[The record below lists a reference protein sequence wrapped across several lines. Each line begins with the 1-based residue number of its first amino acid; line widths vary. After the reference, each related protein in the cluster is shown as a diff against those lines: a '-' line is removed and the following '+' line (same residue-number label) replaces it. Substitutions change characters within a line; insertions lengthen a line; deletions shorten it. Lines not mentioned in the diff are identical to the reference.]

1 MTEDVKRK
9 ANGRWEPGQSGNP
22 AGAPR
27 SVSRVR
33 ELLAPHKESLVKS
46 VIAMALTGDVQALR
60 LCLER
65 LCPPLRADSEP
76 VDLPG
81 LAAATSLADKAMAIL
96 NALANGSVSPDAGS
110 QILAA
115 LTSAAQLSELEH
127 LKERL
132 AALESRDLL

>member
-22 AGAPR
+22 TGVPR
-27 SVSRVR
+27 NVRHIR
-33 ELLAPHKESLVKS
+33 ELLAPHKESLVQS
-46 VIAMALTGDVQALR
+46 AIALALTGDVQALR

-76 VDLPG
+76 VEVPG
-81 LAAATSLADKAMAIL
+81 LATATTLADKALAIL
-96 NALANGSVSPDAGS
+96 NGMANGSVAPDAGS

-115 LTSAAQLSELEH
+115 ITSAAQLSELEQ
-127 LKERL
+127 LKDRL
-132 AALESRDLL
+132 AALEHRDLI